1 MASESND
8 ENDNTRGAG
17 EDEKA
22 TRLIASAL
30 ESPKVVA
37 HAALLRGKEAL
48 EQIITE
54 NSDSP
59 NYAYVREARRMFRL
73 VLSLDPSN
81 EDVHKQMAHLDKMTD
96 ALPPPKAPPP
106 NHDAPIDVL
115 IIGAGASGVGV
126 AITLTKVFG
135 IDPSR
140 VLLVEQGEAVG
151 ETFLRWPKHNAIH
164 VAVFKSSRM
173 DRYV

>member
-1 MASESND
+1 MMPHLSTCGWPFESFKSRRYTQQKITFEKVGNKWRLQMASESND
-8 ENDNTRGAG
+8 ENDTIQRGAG

-81 EDVHKQMAHLDKMTD
+81 EDVHKQMARLDKMTD

-106 NHDAPIDVL
+106 NMMRRLMSSSLVL
-115 IIGAGASGVGV
+115 VPLES
-126 AITLTKVFG
+126 
-135 IDPSR
+135 
-140 VLLVEQGEAVG
+140 VL
-151 ETFLRWPKHNAIH
+151 RSH
-164 VAVFKSSRM
+164 
-173 DRYV
+173 